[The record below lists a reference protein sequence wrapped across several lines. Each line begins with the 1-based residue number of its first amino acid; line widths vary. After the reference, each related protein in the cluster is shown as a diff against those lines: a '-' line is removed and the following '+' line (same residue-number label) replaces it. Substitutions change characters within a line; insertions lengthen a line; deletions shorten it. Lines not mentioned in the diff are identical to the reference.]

1 MKLPI
6 MKLPNIKLRD
16 IKLQTFSVA
25 VLLLAA
31 AGLSG
36 CQRNIVR
43 AEPPSVTSP
52 PDSEPFPQPTAVQQP
67 DNPPAVPPEVATPAE
82 PVPSVGGQPRP
93 RAPVEV
99 EAAKPKPEPEP
110 QPPQIAPQLSA
121 KAQATA
127 VRTTTDDIRVAER
140 NLQTAYGRQLN
151 ASQSDLVEK
160 ISGFLAQAHEAIRT
174 GDWVRAQ
181 NLAQKAQVLSAEL
194 VKSF

>member
-1 MKLPI
+1 MKRREI
-6 MKLPNIKLRD
+6 SFAI
-16 IKLQTFSVA
+16 I
-25 VLLLAA
+25 LLASGA
-31 AGLSG
+31 LAG

-43 AEPPSVTSP
+43 AEPPSVASP
-52 PDSEPFPQPTAVQQP
+52 PDSEPFPQPTEVQQP
-67 DNPPAVPPEVATPAE
+67 DNPPAVPPDVTQPAE
-82 PVPSVGGQPRP
+82 PVPTVGGQPRP

-110 QPPQIAPQLSA
+110 QPPQIAPQLSP
-121 KAQATA
+121 KAQAAA

-160 ISGFLAQAHEAIRT
+160 VAGFLAQAHEAIRT